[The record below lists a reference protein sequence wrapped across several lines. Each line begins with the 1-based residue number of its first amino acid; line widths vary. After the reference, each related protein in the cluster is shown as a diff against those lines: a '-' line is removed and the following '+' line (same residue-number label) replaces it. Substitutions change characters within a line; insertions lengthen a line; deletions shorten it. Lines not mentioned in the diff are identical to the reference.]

1 MNVKFHPSAR
11 AELREARDW
20 YEERSRLTALA
31 FAEEIAAAIQRISA
45 APARYPRI
53 EHGTCRFLLR
63 RFPFSVIY
71 RAGAGEVEVVAVA
84 HHKRRPSYWRER

>member
-11 AELREARDW
+11 EELRAARPW

-31 FAEEIAAAIQRISA
+31 FAEEIAAAIQRISE
-45 APARYPRI
+45 APARYPRTK
-53 EHGTCRFLLR
+53 HGTRRFLLR

-71 RAGAGEVEVVAVA
+71 RTGADEVEVVAVA
-84 HHKRRPSYWRER
+84 HHKRRPGYWSER